1 MRATVRLQQLE
12 GEIRWRICEQSGELV
27 DKWLPDEEAGGPLDR
42 GGFLKLHDAQGFRLG
57 VDWVR
62 AEAGVLGDMN
72 TDDIDR
78 ERALLDNVQVGRPP
92 GAQRRCEMP
101 QYVAA

>member
-12 GEIRWRICEQSGELV
+12 GEIRWRICEADGELV

-62 AEAGVLGDMN
+62 AEAGVLGD
-72 TDDIDR
+72 TTVRDIDR
-78 ERALLDNVQVGRPP
+78 ERAALDEDRTGRAPASRP
-92 GAQRRCEMP
+92 DLPMFE
-101 QYVAA
+101 AA